1 MALRTIIA
9 DDEVL
14 ARQKLRQLLADE
26 TDIEIVGEG
35 ATAFEIIDL
44 VQFANPDLLFLD
56 IQLPGMDAF
65 DIISA
70 LSGRVE
76 SSHLPSIIFTTAF
89 DQYAVRAFE
98 INAVDYLLKPF
109 TRERLKEAVQR
120 VRVEMSASHDNGNGA
135 SQTNG
140 ANRYTARIVFKSKGR
155 ILFLPVTDIRWV
167 TAEENYIRI
176 CTERESHLLRETM
189 AHFEG
194 RLDPAS
200 FIRVHRSTIV
210 NLQYVKEIRTDT
222 QEGEAFVLMR
232 DGQKLPLSRG
242 YRSRIAQLMAR

>member
-1 MALRTIIA
+1 MVLKTIIA

-26 TDIEIVGEG
+26 SDIEIVGEG

-44 VQFANPDLLFLD
+44 IQFANPDLVFLD

-65 DIISA
+65 GI
-70 LSGRVE
+70 LSSL
-76 SSHLPSIIFTTAF
+76 SSGSDAQLPSIVFTTAF

-120 VRVEMSASHDNGNGA
+120 VRAQVAAPHENGNSESRTA
-135 SQTNG
+135 ET
-140 ANRYTARIVFKSKGR
+140 ARYTSRIVFKSKGR
-155 ILFLPVTDIRWV
+155 ILFLPVADIRWV
-167 TAEENYIRI
+167 AAEENYIRI

-194 RLDPAS
+194 RLDPSS

-210 NLQYVKEIRTDT
+210 NLQFVKEIRTDAP
-222 QEGEAFVLMR
+222 EGEPFVLMR

-242 YRSRIAQLMAR
+242 YRTRIAQLMAR

>member
-1 MALRTIIA
+1 MSLKTIIA

-26 TDIEIVGEG
+26 NDISIVGEG
-35 ATAFEIIDL
+35 ATALETIDL

-56 IQLPGMDAF
+56 IQMPGMDAF
-65 DIISA
+65 DILSA
-70 LSGRVE
+70 LAASTDAAHMPLV
-76 SSHLPSIIFTTAF
+76 IFTTAF

-98 INAVDYLLKPF
+98 INAVDYLLKPY
-109 TRERLKEAVQR
+109 TRQRLKEAVQR
-120 VRVEMSASHDNGNGA
+120 ARMHIVAPHENGA
-135 SQTNG
+135 STSTTSTG
-140 ANRYTARIVFKSKGR
+140 APYTTRIVFKSKGR

-167 TAEENYIRI
+167 GAEENYVRI

-189 AHFEG
+189 AHLEG

-222 QEGEAFVLMR
+222 QEGEPFVLMR
-232 DGQKLPLSRG
+232 DGQRLPLSRG
-242 YRSRIAQLMAR
+242 YRARISQLVAH

>member
-1 MALRTIIA
+1 MVLKTIIA

-14 ARQKLRQLLADE
+14 ARQKLRHLLADE
-26 TDIEIVGEG
+26 SDIEIVGEG
-35 ATAFEIIDL
+35 ATALESIDL
-44 VQFANPDLLFLD
+44 VQFTHPDLVFLD
-56 IQLPGMDAF
+56 IQMPGMDAF
-65 DIISA
+65 DILSELSNVTESA
-70 LSGRVE
+70 RMPRV
-76 SSHLPSIIFTTAF
+76 IFTTAF

-120 VRVEMSASHDNGNGA
+120 ARTQIASSHENGVAA
-135 SQTNG
+135 SR
-140 ANRYTARIVFKSKGR
+140 AADSSHYTARIVFKSKGR

-167 TAEENYIRI
+167 AAEENYVRI
-176 CTERESHLLRETM
+176 CTDRESHLLRETM
-189 AHFEG
+189 AHLEA

-222 QEGEAFVLMR
+222 QEGEPSVLMR

>member
-1 MALRTIIA
+1 MSLKTIIA

-26 TDIEIVGEG
+26 SDISIVGEG
-35 ATAFEIIDL
+35 ATALETIDL
-44 VQFANPDLLFLD
+44 VQFTEPDLLFLD
-56 IQLPGMDAF
+56 IQMPGMDAF
-65 DIISA
+65 DILSA
-70 LSGRVE
+70 LAAGTDAAHMPR
-76 SSHLPSIIFTTAF
+76 IIFTTAF

-98 INAVDYLLKPF
+98 INAIDYLLKPY
-109 TRERLKEAVQR
+109 TRQRLKEAVHR
-120 VRVEMSASHDNGNGA
+120 ARMEIAAPHENGIGTSTPSNGA
-135 SQTNG
+135 P
-140 ANRYTARIVFKSKGR
+140 YTTRIVFKSKGR

-167 TAEENYIRI
+167 GAEENYVRI

-189 AHFEG
+189 AHLEG

-222 QEGEAFVLMR
+222 QEGEPFVLMR
-232 DGQKLPLSRG
+232 DGQRLPLSRG
-242 YRSRIAQLMAR
+242 YRARISQLVAH

>member
-1 MALRTIIA
+1 MTLKTIIA

-14 ARQKLRQLLADE
+14 ARQKLRHLLADE
-26 TDIEIVGEG
+26 SDIEIVGEG
-35 ATAFEIIDL
+35 ATALESIDL
-44 VQFANPDLLFLD
+44 VQFTRPDLIFLD
-56 IQLPGMDAF
+56 IQMPGMDAF
-65 DIISA
+65 DI
-70 LSGRVE
+70 LSELSTVTE
-76 SSHLPSIIFTTAF
+76 SSRMPRVIFTTAF

-120 VRVEMSASHDNGNGA
+120 ARAQIASSSENGVAA
-135 SQTNG
+135 SRTTET
-140 ANRYTARIVFKSKGR
+140 ARYTARIVFKSKGR

-167 TAEENYIRI
+167 AAEENYVRI

-189 AHFEG
+189 AHLEA

-222 QEGEAFVLMR
+222 QEGEPFVLMR
-232 DGQKLPLSRG
+232 DGQRLPLSRG
-242 YRSRIAQLMAR
+242 YRVRIAQLMAH

>member
-1 MALRTIIA
+1 MPLKTIIA

-14 ARQKLRQLLADE
+14 ARQKLRQLLSDE
-26 TDIEIVGEG
+26 DDIDIVGEG
-35 ATAFEIIDL
+35 ATALEIIDL
-44 VQFANPDLLFLD
+44 VQFTAPDLLFLD

-65 DIISA
+65 EILSA
-70 LSGRVE
+70 LSTVVGVD
-76 SSHLPSIIFTTAF
+76 HLPGIIFTTAF

-98 INAVDYLLKPF
+98 IDAVDYLLKPF

-120 VRVEMSASHDNGNGA
+120 ARMQLSAPRENGHRA
-135 SQTNG
+135 TQSPEAT
-140 ANRYTARIVFKSKGR
+140 RYTARIVFKSKGR

-167 TAEENYIRI
+167 AAEENYIRI

-189 AHFEG
+189 SHIES

-210 NLQYVKEIRTDT
+210 NIQHVKEIRTDT
-222 QEGEAFVLMR
+222 QQGEPFVLMR
-232 DGQKLPLSRG
+232 EGQKLPLSRG